1 MRIDDIYHETVSDVL
16 KAFASVPEV
25 VKTHKELH
33 NLQGKLQTALLM
45 ESNGDA
51 PTSAA
56 TTSNGGKMK
65 MNGIINGTSA
75 TTAIASSEQGL

>member
-16 KAFASVPEV
+16 KAFACVPEV

-51 PTSAA
+51 PSAA

>member
-33 NLQGKLQTALLM
+33 NLQGKLQTALL
-45 ESNGDA
+45 ENETGSVNGGA
-51 PTSAA
+51 
-56 TTSNGGKMK
+56 SNGGSSNKMK
-65 MNGIINGTSA
+65 LNGLISQQTPPTS
-75 TTAIASSEQGL
+75 SSEQGL